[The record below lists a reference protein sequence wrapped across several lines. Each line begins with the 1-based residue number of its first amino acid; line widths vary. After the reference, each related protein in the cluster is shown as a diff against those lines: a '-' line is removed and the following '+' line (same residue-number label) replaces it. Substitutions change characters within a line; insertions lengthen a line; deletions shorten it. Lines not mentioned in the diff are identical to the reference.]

1 MAILLVCASYSFAF
15 RWIKGYKVMD
25 SLVSALIFS
34 LLIHIISCQGLPRKS
49 VTTRPVSY
57 FPPLASSEIYDMND
71 VQEMKRD
78 ISEKSRK
85 LDKDID
91 EVKLDID
98 KVKLDLIEVEKV
110 ISDLKYIISLIPRG
124 STMVPEKDISTLT
137 DPNHLI
143 YCKFDEAALLTQ
155 LATAQQEKAT
165 AGQEKADLIQIRNKL
180 TIPRTPSSAGQSIFP
195 SETVSLYPQSAFL

>member
-1 MAILLVCASYSFAF
+1 
-15 RWIKGYKVMD
+15 
-25 SLVSALIFS
+25 
-34 LLIHIISCQGLPRKS
+34 
-49 VTTRPVSY
+49 
-57 FPPLASSEIYDMND
+57 MND
-71 VQEMKRD
+71 AQEMKRD
-78 ISEKSRK
+78 ISEQSRK
-85 LDKDID
+85 LDKDIDEVKLDID

-98 KVKLDLIEVEKV
+98 KVKLDLIKVEKV

-155 LATAQQEKAT
+155 LATAQQVKADLNQRLT
-165 AGQEKADLIQIRNKL
+165 DLIQIRNKL